1 MNRKVLFTVLKLAF
15 LCGALWWLS
24 RKVDLQGVGVIFSK
38 ANPSTFAGGLLLLS
52 CTGIIAGYRWFLLL
66 RAIGVPISLRSL
78 ISIVY
83 VGQFFALFVPGT
95 AGDDVT
101 RALYISRLA
110 PQRIREVLTTVVIDR
125 GLGMCSI
132 FLVAMVS
139 IPFNWEVLAAHEKV
153 RWGCT
158 VFFGAGLLVFL
169 GCLGFFVLPKPH
181 LETLIHWVRQRLARS
196 KTAQDVC
203 AVASALIL
211 RRAAVLGCLLGGL
224 TTQVVI
230 SGVFCVA
237 ARAVGV
243 NLPLLAWMSF
253 VPIILL
259 SNLLPITFAGV
270 GVRDYLLLL
279 FIPATLASPDRV
291 LASSLSVLAIGM
303 VGALFGGVI
312 YVFYRPAAKADAV
325 LVEAA

>member
-1 MNRKVLFTVLKLAF
+1 MNRKVLFTTLKLAF
-15 LCGALWWLS
+15 LSTALWWLS
-24 RKVDLQGVGVIFSK
+24 RKVDLHGVGGVLAQAS
-38 ANPSTFAGGLLLLS
+38 PSFLVSGFLLLS
-52 CTGIIAGYRWFLLL
+52 CTGVIAGYRWFLLL
-66 RAIGVPISLRSL
+66 RAIGVPIPLKSLV
-78 ISIVY
+78 SIVY

-110 PQRIREVLTTVVIDR
+110 PKRIREVLTTVVIDR

-139 IPFNWEVLAAHEKV
+139 IPSNWSVLAAHDKM
-153 RWGCT
+153 RWICSI
-158 VFFGAGLLVFL
+158 FFGLGLVILV
-169 GCLGFFVLPKPH
+169 GCLAFFLLSRKR
-181 LETLIHWVRQRLARS
+181 LEALIHWVRQRLLHS
-196 KTAQDVC
+196 KIVQDIC
-203 AVASALIL
+203 AVASALVL
-211 RRAAVLGCLLGGL
+211 KRGAVLGCLVGGL
-224 TTQVVI
+224 TTQVVL

-279 FIPATLASPDRV
+279 FIPATLANPDRV
-291 LASSLSVLAIGM
+291 LASSLLILALGI
-303 VGALFGGVI
+303 VSALLGGLI
-312 YVFYRPAAKADAV
+312 YVLYRPAAKEDPV